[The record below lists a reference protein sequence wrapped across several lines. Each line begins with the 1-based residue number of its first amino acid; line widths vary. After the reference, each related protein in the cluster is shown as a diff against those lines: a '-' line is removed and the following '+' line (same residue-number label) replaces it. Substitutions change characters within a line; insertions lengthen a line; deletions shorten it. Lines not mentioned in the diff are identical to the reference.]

1 MSVQTILKELK
12 PLGRESYKRVIMN
25 HGVREPCLGVKI
37 EDLKRIQKR
46 VGTDY
51 SLALGLYDT
60 GVYDAMY
67 LAGLVADDPK
77 MTERDLDDWA
87 AKAHGPI
94 AKATVPWVAAGSPHG
109 MKLALKWIRS
119 RKPSIAAAGWGT
131 LASLVSVKGD
141 DELDLV
147 ELKRLLLEIPSA
159 IHGAPNEVRTEMNG
173 FLIAAG
179 CFVPALTSL
188 AVQLGEK
195 IGPVTVDVGNT
206 ACKVPY
212 APDAI
217 DKVKRRGAIGRKRKT
232 AKC

>member
-1 MSVQTILKELK
+1 MNAQTILAELK

-37 EDLKRIQKR
+37 EHLKRIQKR

-51 SLALGLYDT
+51 RLALGLYDT

-67 LAGLVADDPK
+67 LAGLIADDAK
-77 MTERDLDDWA
+77 MTEGDLDDWA
-87 AKAHGPI
+87 ARSYGPI
-94 AKATVPWVAAGSPHG
+94 SKATVPWVAAGSPHG

-119 RKPSIAAAGWGT
+119 SKESVAAAGWGT
-131 LASLVSVKGD
+131 LSSLVSVKDD
-141 DELDLV
+141 DELDLS
-147 ELKRLLLEIPSA
+147 ELKTLLRGIPGA
-159 IHGAPNEVRTEMNG
+159 IHEAPNDVRSEMNG

-188 AVQLGEK
+188 SIQLGER
-195 IGPVTVDVGNT
+195 IGPVFVDVGNT
-206 ACKVPY
+206 ACKVPF

>member
-1 MSVQTILKELK
+1 
-12 PLGRESYKRVIMN
+12 
-25 HGVREPCLGVKI
+25 
-37 EDLKRIQKR
+37 
-46 VGTDY
+46 
-51 SLALGLYDT
+51 
-60 GVYDAMY
+60 
-67 LAGLVADDPK
+67 
-77 MTERDLDDWA
+77 
-87 AKAHGPI
+87 
-94 AKATVPWVAAGSPHG
+94 
-109 MKLALKWIRS
+109 
-119 RKPSIAAAGWGT
+119 
-131 LASLVSVKGD
+131 
-141 DELDLV
+141 
-147 ELKRLLLEIPSA
+147 
-159 IHGAPNEVRTEMNG
+159 VRTEMNG

>member
-1 MSVQTILKELK
+1 MNAQAILRELK
-12 PLGRESYKRVIMN
+12 PLGRESYKKVIMN

-51 SLALGLYDT
+51 RLALGLYDT

-67 LAGLVADDPK
+67 LAGLIADDAK

-87 AKAHGPI
+87 AKAYGPLST
-94 AKATVPWVAAGSPHG
+94 ATVPWVAAGSPHG
-109 MKLALKWIRS
+109 MKLAVKWIRS
-119 RKPSIAAAGWGT
+119 GKESVAAAGWGT
-131 LASLVSVKGD
+131 LSSLVSVKGD
-141 DELDLV
+141 DELDLA
-147 ELKRLLLEIPSA
+147 ELMGLLRGIPAA
-159 IHGAPNEVRTEMNG
+159 IHGAPNEVRSGMNG

-179 CFVPALTSL
+179 CFVPSLTSL
-188 AVQLGEK
+188 AIQLGK
-195 IGPVTVDVGNT
+195 QIGPVYMDVGNT
-206 ACKVPY
+206 ACKVPF